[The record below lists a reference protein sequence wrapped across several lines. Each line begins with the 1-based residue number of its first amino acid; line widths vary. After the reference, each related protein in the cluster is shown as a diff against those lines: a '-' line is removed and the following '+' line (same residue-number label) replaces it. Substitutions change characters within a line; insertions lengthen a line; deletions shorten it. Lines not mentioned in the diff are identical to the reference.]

1 MGSVTG
7 ETWNAGTVKGGSKH
21 DSSWAI
27 EIFLLNEEDVLYL
40 LNGFLFHEPKLQ
52 VAILN

>member
-27 EIFLLNEEDVLYL
+27 EIFLLYEEDET
-40 LNGFLFHEPKLQ
+40 LFIEQFSLP
-52 VAILN
+52 